1 LRERTVNLN
10 ANHNKGAQTARIHK
24 PKPFIDANDSFHI
37 KLVFLS
43 VAVVTIAWIG
53 VLISLGAEIIG
64 RMSE

>member
-1 LRERTVNLN
+1 MDLN
-10 ANHNKGAQTARIHK
+10 AKHNDTTQIAPIHK

-53 VLISLGAEIIG
+53 VLIALGAEIIS
-64 RMSE
+64 RMSD